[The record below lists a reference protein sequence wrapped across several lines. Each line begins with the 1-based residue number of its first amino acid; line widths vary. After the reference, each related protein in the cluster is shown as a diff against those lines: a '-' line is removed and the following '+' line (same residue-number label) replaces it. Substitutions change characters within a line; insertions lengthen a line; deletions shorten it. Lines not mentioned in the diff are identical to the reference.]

1 MVYFNLQTTQKDSE
15 NGNNNKQKQT
25 TSYVKPVLHNYL
37 FFQGSWK
44 QNWDCHLDKLVG
56 KHLQMELS

>member
-44 QNWDCHLDKLVG
+44 HKTGIVTWINLLANIYKW
-56 KHLQMELS
+56 S